1 MYSPQISL
9 KEHQQNQ
16 KVNAMMAYRTVT
28 SLFKSLKIMHEQ
40 LNFDL
45 IEFGFNNNLAL
56 CDN

>member
-16 KVNAMMAYRTVT
+16 KVNAVMAYRTVT
-28 SLFKSLKIMHEQ
+28 SLFKSLKIIHEQ

-45 IEFGFNNNLAL
+45 IEFGF
-56 CDN
+56 